1 MTYLEYS
8 SKKFK
13 IINSYTINTSSR
25 QVTFTDINIDFTNR
39 TLEDLPIKY
48 QEVQIKK
55 DNTVIYTGYVNSFTL
70 PSMKQSDNE
79 FRELEIN
86 LLSPMQMATNKV
98 VTIIGTYKLE
108 EVIRR
113 ALSPLLLDGFEIK
126 ELNVRDGQK
135 TVNFLMQTTEFV
147 MNSLSNTESLWW
159 YIDEN
164 KQIYI
169 NSIDY
174 QFGLLP
180 KMTLTHNEKVEGLL
194 SITPSVE
201 AVNYA
206 NVINAK
212 NARVYFHS
220 RFVNKREDLTHKPLF
235 DARTIKKGETI
246 EFKYPVDISLDTMK
260 RIIENRKKKSN
271 YSTIITNEVY
281 NILSIE
287 TSKSKA
293 SITLDENNNYSISQD
308 FSFGEEEK
316 KMFDLKRDDFFK
328 NLITGVT
335 YYGDD
340 EVTLIRLESYTALEY
355 RSMKFVNSQEIKINK
370 GKITISGIIERT
382 VDMNERWFIED
393 DLITEIKSLMFNNSN
408 QTNILTLEF
417 DKDKNLNI
425 GDVIKVNLPNF
436 LTVGDYIITDI
447 NYTHTNV
454 DNWKIA
460 LRSAAILE
468 NYIDLFR
475 EKEKQE
481 INEQLETVTIS
492 EYLEENIN
500 EKYEV
505 VENG

>member
-8 SKKFK
+8 GKKFK

-25 QVTFTDINIDFTNR
+25 QVTFTDIKIDFTNR
-39 TLEDLPIKY
+39 TLQDLPIKY

-113 ALSPLLLDGFEIK
+113 ALGPLLLDGFEIK
-126 ELNVRDGQK
+126 ELNVRDGQR

-164 KQIYI
+164 KNIYI

-180 KMTLTHNEKVEGLL
+180 KMTLSHNKKIEGLL

-206 NVINAK
+206 NVINVK
-212 NARVYFHS
+212 NARVYFS
-220 RFVNKREDLTHKPLF
+220 SWYYSNYDEKLNNKPLF
-235 DARTIKKGETI
+235 EARTLKKGDSI
-246 EFKYPVDISLDTMK
+246 DFKYPVDISEEVISRVK
-260 RIIENRKKKSN
+260 ENDNTLGKLEYDNFYLYLSN
-271 YSTIITNEVY
+271 NKEVY
-281 NILSIE
+281 IKLEENQYKISSNIS
-287 TSKSKA
+287 
-293 SITLDENNNYSISQD
+293 
-308 FSFGEEEK
+308 FSDDDK
-316 KMFDLKRDDFFK
+316 KEIVLKRDNFFK
-328 NLITGVT
+328 NIITGFT
-335 YYGDD
+335 YNGDSD
-340 EVTLIRLESYTALEY
+340 VEILVLKSETALEY
-355 RSMKFVNSQEIKINK
+355 RTMKFINSQEIELNK
-370 GKITISGIIERT
+370 NKVTPSGVIEKV
-382 VDMNERWFIED
+382 VDMNERWFFPD
-393 DLITEIKSLMFNNSN
+393 DLVSEVRSLMSNNSS

-417 DKDKNLNI
+417 DKNKNLNI
-425 GDVIKVNLPNF
+425 GDVIRVNLPRF
-436 LTVGDYIITDI
+436 LTKGDYIITDI
-447 NYTHTNV
+447 IFTHSNV
-454 DNWKIA
+454 ENWKIT
-460 LRSAAILE
+460 LRSSDVLE

-481 INEQLETVTIS
+481 INEQIETVIIS
-492 EYLEENIN
+492 EYVEEKIN
-500 EKYEV
+500 EIHEV

>member
-8 SKKFK
+8 NKKFK
-13 IINSYTINTSSR
+13 IVNSYTINTSSR

-48 QEVQIKK
+48 QEAQIKK
-55 DNTVIYTGYVNSFTL
+55 DDKVIYTGYVNSFTL

-180 KMTLTHNEKVEGLL
+180 KMTLTHNEKVDGLL

-206 NVINAK
+206 NVINVK
-212 NARVYFHS
+212 NARVYFSSWYYSHYDDKL
-220 RFVNKREDLTHKPLF
+220 NNKPLF
-235 DARTIKKGETI
+235 DARTLKKGDTI
-246 EFKYPVDISLDTMK
+246 DFKYPVDISEDTIRAVK
-260 RIIENRKKKSN
+260 ENDISTGVLEYDNFYILLGDYKEYYIALKDDKYIISNGIGFSEEDKK
-271 YSTIITNEVY
+271 IIT
-281 NILSIE
+281 
-287 TSKSKA
+287 
-293 SITLDENNNYSISQD
+293 
-308 FSFGEEEK
+308 
-316 KMFDLKRDDFFK
+316 LKRDDFFK
-328 NLITGVT
+328 NLITGFT
-335 YYGDD
+335 YNGDT
-340 EVTLIRLESYTALEY
+340 EVEILDLRSETALEY
-355 RSMKFVNSQEIKINK
+355 RTMKFINSQEIKLNK
-370 GKITISGIIERT
+370 NKVTPSGVIEKTI
-382 VDMNERWFIED
+382 DMNERWFFTD
-393 DLITEIKSLMFNNSN
+393 DLVSEVRNLMSNNSN

-417 DKDKNLNI
+417 DKNKNLNI
-425 GDVIKVNLPNF
+425 GDIIRVNLPKF
-436 LTVGDYIITDI
+436 LTQGNYIITDI
-447 NYTHTNV
+447 VFTHSNV
-454 DNWKIA
+454 ENWKIA
-460 LRSAAILE
+460 LRSSDVLE

-481 INEQLETVTIS
+481 IDDQIETVIIS
-492 EYLEENIN
+492 EYVEEKMN
-500 EKYEV
+500 EIHEV